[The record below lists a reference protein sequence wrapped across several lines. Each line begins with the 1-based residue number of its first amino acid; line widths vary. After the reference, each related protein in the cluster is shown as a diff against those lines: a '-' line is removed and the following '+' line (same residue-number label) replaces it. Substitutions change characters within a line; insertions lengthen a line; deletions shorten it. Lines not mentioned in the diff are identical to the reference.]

1 MIWYHFVAHARPRQP
16 DSPPKNLAPYG
27 SQYQSAR
34 RVIVDSESDS
44 DGEEDTQAVG
54 AEAGASVQATLAA
67 GRLVAGS
74 GEGGG
79 GGSAE
84 GSASGEVGGLGGVR
98 HRAAVAEARRRLGGG
113 GKRGWVE

>member
-1 MIWYHFVAHARPRQP
+1 M
-16 DSPPKNLAPYG
+16 
-27 SQYQSAR
+27 
-34 RVIVDSESDS
+34 
-44 DGEEDTQAVG
+44 
-54 AEAGASVQATLAA
+54 QATLAA

-84 GSASGEVGGLGGVR
+84 GSASGDVGGLGGVR